1 MKKATTALMIV
12 MIAFQ
17 SFSTAQTEKE
27 IKSKI
32 SNVTVYSSGAQV
44 ERTAS
49 FDIQQGKSLL
59 AFKNLSPYIN
69 KESIRVDGDGN
80 YTILNVQLQNDY
92 LNQLEKTK
100 EINDLNAGIQQYQ
113 DKIEDEETWIKILTE
128 KLEFLKAK
136 LKEF

>member
-1 MKKATTALMIV
+1 MKKTAAALVII

-17 SFSTAQTEKE
+17 SFTTAQTEKE

-32 SNVTVYSSGAQV
+32 SEVTVYTVGALV
-44 ERTAS
+44 ERTAT
-49 FDIQQGKSLL
+49 FDIPQGKSLL

-92 LNQLEKTK
+92 LN
-100 EINDLNAGIQQYQ
+100 
-113 DKIEDEETWIKILTE
+113 
-128 KLEFLKAK
+128 
-136 LKEF
+136 